1 MWTKRRSIQ
10 FFRTVVAMLPDFNHP
25 YVEIAVLETHLLKV
39 SALCDQRQS
48 HGGVSG
54 SSPLFKARGSRDS
67 GGMCSIFECHP
78 EKWKDFW
85 TDEVR
90 PPFSENHAYSHT
102 PCQFALKKKVNVT
115 IVELEHRKTPVF

>member
-10 FFRTVVAMLPDFNHP
+10 FFRAVVAMLPDFNHP

-39 SALCDQRQS
+39 SALCGQRQS

-67 GGMCSIFECHP
+67 GGACA
-78 EKWKDFW
+78 
-85 TDEVR
+85 
-90 PPFSENHAYSHT
+90 AY
-102 PCQFALKKKVNVT
+102 LNVT
-115 IVELEHRKTPVF
+115 QRSGKISGLMRSGPLSLRTMLIPIHRASLP